1 MNYLGD
7 TRDVTTLAHELGMA
21 STWFSQ
27 AAKTGLFAL
36 YTPLT
41 TAEMASTFA
50 EMLVFQDLM
59 AAEDDRKSSCP
70 C

>member
-1 MNYLGD
+1 M
-7 TRDVTTLAHELGMA
+7 
-21 STWFSQ
+21 
-27 AAKTGLFAL
+27 GLFAL

-59 AAEDDRKSSCP
+59 AAEDGSRGAAIDSGGQD
-70 C
+70 